1 MPGQGEPDAGHGEGA
16 GTAPPPAGVPGNVW
30 TAIDVADVGEL
41 EPHATVSVVVA
52 GPDPDG
58 HLPLTLAALSD
69 QTYPTSLTEVV
80 VETGNGTASESAL
93 REAAGEL
100 AFEVAPEGGAAAAAN
115 GQVVLLVPAGSLPE
129 RELVEA
135 HARWHHA
142 VADAA
147 VAGVTVRIDAGG
159 LEPAA
164 VREAQRSGGLETLVA
179 SRRPGHD
186 EDGAALEGFMERTH
200 GLTERRP
207 DLFRVAARGSLSLRA
222 ETLRAAGRPPGE
234 QDPELARLDLAYRLD
249 CCGCVFVPERA
260 ARSYGPYPEPW
271 AHAPVE
277 GEEAAVPRDGDR
289 ELRTRAASAI
299 PVRGFRPRGTGRMF
313 ARPMMVV
320 DVVAG
325 DGGAREILDAIDAVL
340 RGRLSDLIV
349 RVLLPPGHPDRAI
362 VEAACAA
369 DPRVVVAEDTHAD
382 APDSPYLVTMPIGAV
397 PGDETLDAV
406 HDLMSEEAVSALH
419 VTVPSRFERVR
430 LPRAQALQRVL
441 RRPTVEVVATGARA
455 RAERVSAHGGE
466 PADAVLGRL
475 FADRHVPGT
484 AVGLRRRGAG
494 EPDSSEDDG
503 LGPASDLSQ
512 ERAEHLRYRARA
524 ATSQARADRQAQRLF
539 RERLRSGH
547 ERVRAERLE
556 ARLARVSP
564 GYWVGWKARRVA
576 RRVAAL
582 PRRARARIDALR
594 HPLYRVRR
602 AVTARVSRRRGRAET
617 PPEDA

>member
-1 MPGQGEPDAGHGEGA
+1 
-16 GTAPPPAGVPGNVW
+16 VPGNAW

-69 QTYPTSLTEVV
+69 QTYPSSLTDVV
-80 VETGNGTASESAL
+80 VESGNGTASESAL

-100 AFEVAPEGGAAAAAN
+100 VFEVVPVGGAAAAAN
-115 GQVVLLVPAGSLPE
+115 GDVVLLVPAGSLPE
-129 RELVEA
+129 RELIEA

-179 SRRPGHD
+179 SRLPAQD
-186 EDGAALEGFMERTH
+186 EDRAALESFMERTR

-222 ETLRAAGRPPGE
+222 ETLRGAGRAASGE
-234 QDPELARLDLAYRLD
+234 QDPELARLDLAYQLD
-249 CCGCVFVPERA
+249 CHGCVFVPERA

-271 AHAPVE
+271 VHAPVD
-277 GEEAAVPRDGDR
+277 GEEAPLPGNGDR
-289 ELRTRAASAI
+289 ELRARAASAI

-313 ARPMMVV
+313 DRPMMVV

-325 DGGAREILDAIDAVL
+325 DGGASDILDAIDAVL

-349 RVLLPPGHPDRAI
+349 RVVLPPGHPDRAT

-369 DPRVVVAEDTHAD
+369 DPRVVVAADTPAD
-382 APDSPYLVTMPIGAV
+382 APDSPYLVTMPLGAV
-397 PGDETLDAV
+397 PADETLDAV
-406 HDLMSEEAVSALH
+406 HDLMSEEAVGALH
-419 VTVPSRFERVR
+419 VTVPSRVERLR

-441 RRPTVEVVATGARA
+441 RRPTMEVVATGARA

-475 FADRHVPGT
+475 FADRHLPGT

-503 LGPASDLSQ
+503 LGSASDLSQ

-524 ATSQARADRQAQRLF
+524 ATSQARAERQAQRLF

-556 ARLARVSP
+556 ARLAGVSP
-564 GYWVGWKARRVA
+564 GYWVRWNARRIG
-576 RRVAAL
+576 RRLAAL
-582 PRRARARIDALR
+582 PRRARARIEPLR
-594 HPLYRVRR
+594 HPLYRVRL
-602 AVTARVSRRRGRAET
+602 AVTARMARRRGGAET
-617 PPEDA
+617 PPDDA